1 MFKINQ
7 KVQVF
12 LENNVCQEA
21 KIVLQENINHY
32 QVQWIEKKVTISKIL
47 HVSCIAPLPL
57 PFKNKEVSTIKTLF
71 VGLALSYCVPEILI
85 LL

>member
-1 MFKINQ
+1 
-7 KVQVF
+7 
-12 LENNVCQEA
+12 
-21 KIVLQENINHY
+21 
-32 QVQWIEKKVTISKIL
+32 VQWIEKKFNISIS
-47 HVSCIAPLPL
+47 VNVNCTAPLPL